1 MFETIVAAP
10 PDPILGLTEA
20 FKKDKNAKKVNL
32 GVGVYKDAAGQTP
45 ILNSVKSAEERLL
58 KSENTK
64 NYLPIDGQP
73 EFDRAT
79 VELLFG
85 AGHPVLAAQRT
96 VTAQAPGGT
105 GALRVAA
112 DFVFSTLGKRTV
124 WLSDPTWPNHPQV
137 FNAAGLPTAAYPYF
151 DKQTNGV
158 AFEAMLNALRAVP
171 EGDVVVLHGCCHN
184 PTGVDLQPQQWQALG
199 AVLAERKL
207 LPLVDFAY
215 QGFANGLE
223 EDGAGLHQLV
233 QHCDSML
240 VASSYSKNFG
250 LYNERVGA
258 LTLVAPDDK
267 QAEAALSHIKRVA
280 RANYSNPPAHG
291 GAIVATVLND
301 TQLRRQWEAE
311 VAEMRDRINTM
322 RHLFVET
329 LQDKGVDRDFSFIA
343 RQRGMFSFSGLNA
356 DQVKALRE
364 RFGIYIVG
372 SGRISVAGMTEHNM
386 DYLCSAIAEVLA
398 DDKA

>member
-20 FKKDKNAKKVNL
+20 FKKDKNASKVNL

-137 FNAAGLPTAAYPYF
+137 FNAAGLPTASYPYF

-158 AFEAMLNALRAVP
+158 AFEAMLNALRAAP
-171 EGDVVVLHGCCHN
+171 EGDVVVVHGCCHN
-184 PTGVDLQPQQWQALG
+184 PTGVDLQPQQWRALG
-199 AVLAERKL
+199 EVLAERKL

-223 EDGAGLHQLV
+223 EDAAGLHQLV

-301 TQLRRQWEAE
+301 PQLRRQWEAE

-329 LQDKGVDRDFSFIA
+329 LQEKGVDRDFSFIRAPA
-343 RQRGMFSFSGLNA
+343 RHVLILGPQHRPGQGAARALWHLHRRVGPHQRGGHDRGQHGLSLFCN
-356 DQVKALRE
+356 R
-364 RFGIYIVG
+364 RGVG
-372 SGRISVAGMTEHNM
+372 
-386 DYLCSAIAEVLA
+386 
-398 DDKA
+398 

>member
-45 ILNSVKSAEERLL
+45 ILDTVKSAEERLL
-58 KSENTK
+58 RSENTK

-112 DFVFSTLGKRTV
+112 DFVLATLGKRTV

-137 FNAAGLPTAAYPYF
+137 FNAAGLSTAVYPYF
-151 DKQTNGV
+151 DMQTNGV
-158 AFEAMLNALRAVP
+158 AFEAMLNALRAAP
-171 EGDVVVLHGCCHN
+171 EGDVVVVHGCCHN
-184 PTGVDLQPQQWQALG
+184 PTGVDLLPQQWQALG
-199 AVLAERKL
+199 EVLAERKL

-223 EDGAGLHQLV
+223 EDATGLHQLV

-258 LTLVAPDDK
+258 LTLVAPDGK

-301 TQLRRQWEAE
+301 PQLRRQWEAE
-311 VAEMRDRINTM
+311 VAGMRDRINTM

-329 LQDKGVDRDFSFIA
+329 LQEKGVDRDFSFIA

-372 SGRISVAGMTEHNM
+372 SGRISVAGMTEDNI